1 MLRHSAIAAIAWSAG
16 AFATLAA
23 DLPMQ
28 TRIGEIFAAPA
39 EPKRA
44 YRTVEP
50 LPIENTWVATSPRVP
65 GYYGQA
71 GDFDYRSYYDTP
83 SLKIFSRLPY
93 ACPYFGYGRA
103 C

>member
-1 MLRHSAIAAIAWSAG
+1 MSAIAAIIWSAG
-16 AFATLAA
+16 AAGALAA
-23 DLPMQ
+23 DLPVQ
-28 TRIGEIFAAPA
+28 TRIGEIFAGRG
-39 EPKRA
+39 EPQRA

-71 GDFDYRSYYDTP
+71 GDFYYRSYYDTP